1 MKLMDLPVSERP
13 REKAQRFGVEQLST
27 AELIAILLRSG
38 NRQDSAIAL
47 ANRLLSLTQ
56 NGLSDLAGMTLHQ
69 LMEVPGIGLAKATT
83 LLACFELGRRQSL
96 IISEPRQRLNSP
108 QAVAE
113 LVKGRLAHL
122 SREVFLVLQLNVKN
136 DVIAEEIVS
145 QGTISSSIVHPR
157 EVFQNAIKNGA
168 AAIIVTHNHPSGDP
182 SPSDEDLQVTKRLV
196 ETGKIIGI
204 PLLDHVIIGQ
214 NDSFSL
220 KAHGML

>member
-1 MKLMDLPVSERP
+1 MKLMDLPVLERP

-56 NGLSDLAGMTLHQ
+56 TGLSDLAGLTLHQ

-108 QAVAE
+108 QAVTE

-122 SREVFLVLQLNVKN
+122 RREVFLVLQLNVKN

-214 NDSFSL
+214 HDSFSL

>member
-38 NRQDSAIAL
+38 SRRDSAIAL

-56 NGLSDLAGMTLHQ
+56 TGLSDLAGLTLHQ

-96 IISEPRQRLNSP
+96 NIAEPRQRLNSP

-122 SREVFLVLQLNVKN
+122 RREVFLVLQLNVKN

-182 SPSDEDLQVTKRLV
+182 SPSDEDLQVTRRLV

-220 KAHGML
+220 KAHGLL